1 MAGARG
7 LRVVIVGAGL
17 GGIAAAIEFRKHGFD
32 EVQILEK
39 APALGGTWF
48 YNRYPKC
55 ACDVPSHLYSFSFAQ
70 RRDWSRICS
79 PREEILRYIQGVAHE
94 HGIAE
99 NVVTDT
105 EVSACRWDE
114 DGCRWTVSSS
124 DGRAWEA
131 DVLVIAT
138 GQLHKPSVPRI
149 QGADRFGGEAFHS
162 SRWPEAFDSRD
173 KRVAVI
179 GTGASGIQFIP
190 SLADQAE
197 RVFVYQ
203 RTANWFLPRRNRPY
217 PRWVR
222 AAIHYVPGL
231 QAYRRRYIY
240 HYAETLTRMIRNP
253 RTLGR
258 IGHAWSAM
266 FMRLQLKDPDLRRK
280 AWPDYTFGCKRVLFS
295 SHYLPALQRPGV
307 ELVTEPISHLT
318 TGAVVTA
325 DGVQRKVD
333 AVIYAT
339 GFRAREFMLPM
350 EVVGRG
356 GRQLRE
362 VWAGAPHAH
371 LGITVPGFPS
381 MFLIYGPNTNTS
393 GGSIILY
400 EEAQAAYIR
409 QAFEHLITRGADAVE
424 VRPEVEAASDREVQ
438 ARFMGTA
445 WVQCQSWY
453 REGGEGR
460 IVANWPGYMRE
471 YQQAVTR
478 IDPSEYDFVFARE
491 REPVEA

>member
-1 MAGARG
+1 VAGARG

-17 GGIAAAIEFRKHGFD
+17 GGIAAAIELRRHGFED
-32 EVQILEK
+32 VTILEK
-39 APALGGTWF
+39 ASGLGGTWF

-79 PREEILRYIQGVAHE
+79 PREEILGYIQEVARDHGVE
-94 HGIAE
+94 E
-99 NVVTDT
+99 RLVTDT

-114 DGCRWTVSSS
+114 AACRWTVSSS

-131 DVLVIAT
+131 DALVIAT
-138 GQLHKPSVPRI
+138 GQLHQPSVPRLR
-149 QGADRFGGEAFHS
+149 GADEFAGEAFHS
-162 SRWPEAFDSRD
+162 SRWPDGFDPPG

-190 SLADQAE
+190 SLAQEAQ
-197 RVFVYQ
+197 RLIVFQ
-203 RTANWFLPRRNRPY
+203 RTANWLLPRRNRAY

-222 AAIHYVPGL
+222 AAIRYVPGV
-231 QAYRRRYIY
+231 QAFRRRFIY
-240 HYAETLTRMIRNP
+240 HYAESITRMIRNP

-258 IGHAWSAM
+258 IGRAWSAA
-266 FMRLQLKDPDLRRK
+266 FMRLQLKDPEVRRK

-295 SHYLPALQRPGV
+295 SHYLPALQRRNV

-318 TGAVVTA
+318 TDAVVTS
-325 DGVQRKVD
+325 DGVQREVD

-339 GFRAREFMLPM
+339 GFRARDFMAPM

-371 LGITVPGFPS
+371 LGITVAGFPS

-409 QAFEHLITRGADAVE
+409 QALAHLISRGADALE
-424 VRPEVEAASDREVQ
+424 VRPEVEADSDRALQ
-438 ARFMGTA
+438 SRFHGTA

-453 REGGEGR
+453 REGGDGR
-460 IVANWPGYMRE
+460 IVANWPGYMHE
-471 YQQAVTR
+471 YQEAVTR
-478 IDPSEYDFVFARE
+478 VDPSEYEFVFAAQRQ
-491 REPVEA
+491 PVEA